1 MDFRSLAVEKLTPEE
16 LQKWYVLSWDIKKA
30 PSQSEIL
37 WSNLHKEG
45 YKSQIKSWILLA
57 ILLVVCIILVTP
69 VILARKL
76 LPLLEALE
84 KSVDGVTFLQ
94 KLMQILNEH
103 VASLINL
110 LFNVAIIPM
119 AVSIVT

>member
-1 MDFRSLAVEKLTPEE
+1 MDFRSLAVEKLTPDE

-37 WSNLHKEG
+37 WFNLHKDG
-45 YKSQIKSWILLA
+45 YKSQIKSWVLLA
-57 ILLVVCIILVTP
+57 ILLIVCIILVTP

-94 KLMQILNEH
+94 KLM
-103 VASLINL
+103 
-110 LFNVAIIPM
+110 
-119 AVSIVT
+119 